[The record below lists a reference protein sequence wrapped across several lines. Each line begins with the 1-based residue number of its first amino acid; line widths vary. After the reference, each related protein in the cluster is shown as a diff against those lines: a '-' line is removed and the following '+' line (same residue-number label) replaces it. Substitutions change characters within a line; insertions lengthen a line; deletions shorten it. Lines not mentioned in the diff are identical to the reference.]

1 MRFVLLTALLLA
13 VPAGCLVVA
22 GRQAASLEDALFQDA
37 SGQVK
42 QFDDLVRMY
51 PPSLR
56 RMKNSAEYLRLQRVG
71 EPAEMAAIVCRAPEG
86 PYSQILDRLPG
97 RCAEWQRLRRARAR
111 GMLGAAGA
119 VLTLILLLLVRIGL
133 RWRPADDQAAQATR
147 LVMVGI
153 QALLAVEAAGALLG
167 PRGLVQ
173 SAVPKASYVWSIL
186 AVAWLLLFWIERRA
200 AMGFLRLA
208 GVRIHRRRPE
218 TRRRRRIATPHV

>member
-133 RWRPADDQAAQATR
+133 RWRPAGDQAAQATR

-153 QALLAVEAAGALLG
+153 QALLAVEAAGGDGFPQAG
-167 PRGLVQ
+167 GCPDTPAAAGNAQAATHCNPACVTAQ
-173 SAVPKASYVWSIL
+173 S
-186 AVAWLLLFWIERRA
+186 
-200 AMGFLRLA
+200 
-208 GVRIHRRRPE
+208 
-218 TRRRRRIATPHV
+218 PHFGYPQP